1 MVRGIYGD
9 DDCCARARGSGW
21 LLVGRN
27 LSRGE
32 LNISWKAAPYDP
44 GQPRL
49 GLNVDFVGDLYLPS
63 CLVIH
68 GCSQVWGQEVGN
80 VLDER
85 TATVNVQTLQAV
97 ANAEHGLAH
106 VVCILQQKLVDG
118 IAARIGGRGWGRAC
132 GIELR
137 GIYICLTAR

>member
-1 MVRGIYGD
+1 MVRGIYWNYHA
-9 DDCCARARGSGW
+9 CACFRGSRW
-21 LLVGRN
+21 LLLRRIP
-27 LSRGE
+27 SAGE
-32 LNISWKAAPYDP
+32 LNMSRKAAPYDLR
-44 GQPRL
+44 QHRL
-49 GLNVDFVGDLYLPS
+49 GLNGDFVGDLYRPS

-106 VVCILQQKLVDG
+106 VVCILQQKLV
-118 IAARIGGRGWGRAC
+118 
-132 GIELR
+132 
-137 GIYICLTAR
+137 

>member
-9 DDCCARARGSGW
+9 DDGCARTGGSGW
-21 LLVGRN
+21 LPVGQI
-27 LSRGE
+27 LSSGE
-32 LNISWKAAPYDP
+32 LNTSWKAAPYDLR
-44 GQPRL
+44 QHRR

-63 CLVIH
+63 GLVIH
-68 GCSQVWGQEVGN
+68 GCSQVLGQEVGN

-85 TATVNVQTLQAV
+85 AATVNVQTLQAV

-118 IAARIGGRGWGRAC
+118 IAARIGSRGLGRAC

>member
-1 MVRGIYGD
+1 MVRGIYWNY
-9 DDCCARARGSGW
+9 DCCAGARGSRW
-21 LLVGRN
+21 LLVGRI
-27 LSRGE
+27 LSTGE
-32 LNISWKAAPYDP
+32 LNLSGKAAPYDLR
-44 GQPRL
+44 QHRL
-49 GLNVDFVGDLYLPS
+49 GLNVDFVGDLCLPS

-68 GCSQVWGQEVGN
+68 CCSQLSGQEVGN

-118 IAARIGGRGWGRAC
+118 IAAGIGGRGLGRAR
-132 GIELR
+132 GVELR
-137 GIYICLTAR
+137 GIYVSLTAG